1 MIPTFEEQT
10 SPLTEYE
17 ESVLLPLLIQGFST
31 KIGQKNCVTNPHIC
45 KMLKAKGFE
54 VSEPRIRKIVFHIRH
69 NNLVPR
75 LIASSKGYWI
85 ATSKEEI
92 ESWLNSLNS
101 RIGALMETREY
112 ATSMLSQW
120 DVKEQ
125 EPSTKETIIQTKL
138 FDNYGS

>member
-1 MIPTFEEQT
+1 MIPTFEEHT

-17 ESVLLPLLIQGFST
+17 ESVLLPLLIQGFNT
-31 KIGQKNCVTNPHIC
+31 KIGQKNCVTNPYIC
-45 KMLKAKGFE
+45 KMLKSKGFE
-54 VSEPRIRKIVFHIRH
+54 VSEPRVRKIVFHIRH
-69 NNLVPR
+69 HNLVPR

-85 ATSKEEI
+85 ATGKEEI

-120 DVKEQ
+120 GNEQ
-125 EPSTKETIIQTKL
+125 EQKETIIQTQL

>member
-1 MIPTFEEQT
+1 
-10 SPLTEYE
+10 
-17 ESVLLPLLIQGFST
+17 
-31 KIGQKNCVTNPHIC
+31 
-45 KMLKAKGFE
+45 
-54 VSEPRIRKIVFHIRH
+54 VFHIRH

-120 DVKEQ
+120 GENVQEQ
-125 EPSTKETIIQTKL
+125 KETIIQTQL
-138 FDNYGS
+138 FNNYGS

>member
-10 SPLTEYE
+10 APLTEYE
-17 ESVLLPLLIQGFST
+17 ESVLLPLLIQGFNT

-45 KMLKAKGFE
+45 KTLKAKGFE
-54 VSEPRIRKIVFHIRH
+54 VTEPRIRKIVFHIRH
-69 NNLVPR
+69 HNLVPR

-92 ESWLNSLNS
+92 ETWLNSLNS
-101 RIGALMETREY
+101 RIGALMETRDY
-112 ATSMLSQW
+112 ATKMLSQW
-120 DVKEQ
+120 GVENKNQ
-125 EPSTKETIIQTKL
+125 ETIIQTQL